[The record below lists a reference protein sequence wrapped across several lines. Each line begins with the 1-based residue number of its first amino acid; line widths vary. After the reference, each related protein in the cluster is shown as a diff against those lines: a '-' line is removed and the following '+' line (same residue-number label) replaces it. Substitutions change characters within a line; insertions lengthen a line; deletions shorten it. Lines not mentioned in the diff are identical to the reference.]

1 MFSFSPLQYW
11 GDKYLPLAKCGL
23 DKATEHNFQRGPST
37 LRRVPLMLLHI
48 SRILLL
54 GSYLRPLTFCVGRRW
69 NYASDPYL
77 RRILRSA
84 CIYFPDTEGAT

>member
-11 GDKYLPLAKCGL
+11 GDKYLPLAKCGFG
-23 DKATEHNFQRGPST
+23 KATERNFQRGSST
-37 LRRVPLMLLHI
+37 MRGVPLKLLHV

-54 GSYLRPLTFCVGRRW
+54 GRGVGRRW
-69 NYASDPYL
+69 NYASHPYL
-77 RRILRSA
+77 TRILRAA